1 MMPSV
6 SSIACFF
13 SGTLSMPDTSS
24 YTHSGLNVF
33 PECLLLK
40 GSMNLYTRK
49 DVNVTR
55 YIMQGVIIALHNDV
69 LMPVSP
75 CTLLVDQS

>member
-13 SGTLSMPDTSS
+13 SGMLSMPDTSS
-24 YTHSGLNVF
+24 YTPSGLNVF

-49 DVNVTR
+49 DVNVTH
-55 YIMQGVIIALHNDV
+55 YIMQGVIALHNDV